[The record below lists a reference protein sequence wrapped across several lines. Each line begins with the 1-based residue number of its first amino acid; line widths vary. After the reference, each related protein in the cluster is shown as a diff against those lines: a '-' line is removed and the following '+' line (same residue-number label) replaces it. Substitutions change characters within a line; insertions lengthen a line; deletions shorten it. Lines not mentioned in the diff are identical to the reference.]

1 MRMQGLDE
9 ARLATAL
16 ANPDLTRRELDRL
29 DAEARLLDYI
39 RLTWSILEPGRV
51 FKEGWAICA
60 ICEHLEAVTKGQL
73 KRLLINVPPG
83 FMKSLQVNVFWPT
96 WEWGPYNRPDLR
108 YVHASYSPD
117 LTIRD
122 NRKARKLIKSPIY
135 QDMWGDRFHI
145 VEDQDAKTKFEN
157 NHAGFK
163 LATSIGGVGTGE
175 RGDRGIIDDPHKVRE
190 AESDP
195 KLEAAVLWFAE
206 EWPSRINDPEESV
219 QLCIMQ
225 RIREND
231 VSGAI
236 LASEL
241 EYHHLMIPMEFESD
255 RRCYTVV
262 YPSWWKEA
270 GEREDEP
277 TKVEWAKLPTGQT
290 LTRQE
295 YDEPWEMDES
305 RQEALQAAERRDA
318 LKWFEG
324 YLQDPRREENE
335 LAWKERFTR
344 RHLEKELKPQMAM
357 LGGTYAEA
365 GQLQQRPA
373 PRGGGMFK
381 RKDFQVITMA
391 EFALMKVSATCRG
404 WDFAGSKKKGSA
416 FTASCKVARAGK
428 SFVVMHAKKARW
440 SPGEVADNL
449 RKTTVADGHGVV
461 QDMPQ
466 DPGQAG
472 LAQKA
477 AFASLL
483 AGYRF
488 RFSTESGSKEDRARP
503 AAGQTEAGNVYILK
517 GPWNEEF
524 LAEHE
529 VFPRGRYKDLVD
541 AFTRAFQNL
550 VSIGYVD
557 DEFAAPVVVDNG
569 DVGGHFGALSVRPE
583 RGGLGE
589 YDWSGEL

>member
-1 MRMQGLDE
+1 MRTGLDE

-60 ICEHLEAVTKGQL
+60 ICEHLEAVTRGQL
-73 KRLLINVPPG
+73 RRLLVNVPPG

-96 WEWGPYNRPDLR
+96 WEWGPQDRPDLR

-122 NRKARKLIKSPIY
+122 NRKARKLIKSPLY
-135 QDMWGDRFHI
+135 QEMWGDRFYI
-145 VEDQDAKTKFEN
+145 VDDQDAKTKFEN
-157 NHAGFK
+157 DKAGFK

-175 RGDRGIIDDPHKVRE
+175 RGDRGVIDDPHKVRE

-206 EWPSRINDPEESV
+206 EWPSRINDPEESA

-241 EYHHLMIPMEFESD
+241 EYHHLMIPMEHESD

-262 YPSWWKEA
+262 YPTWWKEH
-270 GEREDEP
+270 GERDDDP
-277 TKVEWAKLPTGQT
+277 VRVEWAKLPTGQT
-290 LTRQE
+290 VTRQE
-295 YDEPWEMDES
+295 YDEPWELDES
-305 RQEALQAAERRDA
+305 RQEAVQAAERRGA
-318 LKWFEG
+318 LRWFEG
-324 YLQDPRREENE
+324 YLQDPRREDGD

-381 RKDFQVITMA
+381 RKDISVMSRLDF
-391 EFALMKVSATCRG
+391 MKLKGQEARG

-416 FTASCKVARAGK
+416 FTASCKVMKCRGM
-428 SFVVMHAKKARW
+428 FVVSHAQKARW
-440 SPGEVADNL
+440 SPGEVAKNL
-449 RKTTVADGHGVV
+449 RKLTVADGHGCV

-477 AFASLL
+477 SFAAML
-483 AGYRF
+483 AGYPVRF
-488 RFSTESGSKEDRARP
+488 TPESGSKEDRARP
-503 AAGQTEAGNVYILK
+503 VAGQAEAGNLYIVE

-524 LAEHE
+524 LSELE

-541 AFTRAFQNL
+541 ALTRAFQSL
-550 VSIGYVD
+550 VTVGYED
-557 DEFAAPVVVDNG
+557 DTYAGALVVDAG
-569 DVGGHFGALSVRPE
+569 DVGAHFGALTLQPT
-583 RGGLGE
+583 GGGIGDF
-589 YDWSGEL
+589 DWGD